1 MAVLTEPPPRADMAM
16 SPGLVSSAR
25 SPIATVAL
33 SCTVLTTD
41 SALAPLSAPPV
52 LKVTLS
58 VAVIRLSARRANAPA
73 VASVPVTVSF
83 ASAPTST
90 FVSNDTVVTLEALA
104 PDTRPPVVPLMFSL
118 SSTGFVTVLW
128 ASATIE
134 AACTSAF
141 AATAAVTA
149 VVTVFRTSAPAP
161 ASRPPLT
168 ARTRPLT
175 WAVEPALTV
184 SPPVSVTFAA
194 SPSPAVTPPV
204 CSVTAVAEAPAA
216 TPPPPA

>member
-1 MAVLTEPPPRADMAM
+1 M
-16 SPGLVSSAR
+16 
-25 SPIATVAL
+25 
-33 SCTVLTTD
+33 
-41 SALAPLSAPPV
+41 PL
-52 LKVTLS
+52 L
-58 VAVIRLSARRANAPA
+58 
-73 VASVPVTVSF
+73 
-83 ASAPTST
+83 
-90 FVSNDTVVTLEALA
+90 
-104 PDTRPPVVPLMFSL
+104 FSL
-118 SSTGFVTVLW
+118 SSTGFVTVSW

-134 AACTSAF
+134 AACTSAA
-141 AATAAVTA
+141 AATAAVTV

-175 WAVEPALTV
+175 WAVEPAFTV

-194 SPSPAVTPPV
+194 SPRPADTPPV